1 MNTEVEP
8 TGRVTGGDGDTPS
21 RPSFRADVQ
30 GLRTVAVA
38 LVVIYHSGVGLP
50 GGFLGVDVF
59 FVISGFVIGRLLL
72 AEQAA
77 TGRIALGRFYAR
89 RIRRL
94 VPALTAV
101 LVFVAVVSVA
111 ATSPFGEVRRM
122 IGVVGIGAVFYG
134 ANIALLTVGQD
145 GYFDLDATTNPLLHT
160 WTLAVEE
167 QFYLVLPLLLIAL
180 GAIGRRRGR
189 PARVVVVGVAS
200 VAVASFLAGA
210 VLSGSVRW
218 GSDDALV
225 FSRLAF
231 YSAPTRMWEFLAGVF
246 LALLGSRLGRIGARA
261 AVGCGAVGLAA
272 IGGAANLLTETTPT
286 PGWTTMVPVVG
297 AACVIVAGAGRP
309 NVISRGL
316 SGRGMVWI
324 GDRSYGWYL
333 WHWPFMV
340 FARFSFPTMSTW
352 AVLAVGVAALVP
364 TELSYRWLEQPIRR
378 GTGWSGRRVVGLA
391 AGCSGLAAAGLIVLW
406 TVPAVGS
413 AGTGQVER
421 SLEPAFDL
429 DRSCLTVGRDDEA
442 GLNVHCT
449 WPVPEPRGT
458 IVFVGDSHAG
468 ALAEVMAAT
477 ATRAGYELSV
487 AYRPG
492 CAFADVERVYSDRR
506 RIEGCRD
513 FLDTTLRRIELVPPD
528 LVVMASRQDF
538 YLRSDRF
545 PLRDPVTDAVGR
557 SEPTRAAI
565 FERGLQRT
573 LQRLSDRNIPAVV
586 LATVPELA
594 PFDLDLCPAWR
605 LWVRPE
611 SCARTLPRAVVDEH
625 RRVPLTA
632 TRAAV
637 DRVDGVTLVDF
648 ADDLCPAGTCSSYRD
663 GWWLY
668 EDSNHLSRHGAS
680 TLAPRIEAE
689 VLVAVGGTT

>member
-1 MNTEVEP
+1 MSTESDRP
-8 TGRVTGGDGDTPS
+8 RRTLGYGGASAGRPH
-21 RPSFRADVQ
+21 FRADVQ

-72 AEQAA
+72 AEQVSA
-77 TGRIALGRFYAR
+77 GRIALGRFYAR

-94 VPALTAV
+94 VPALAAV
-101 LVFVAVVSVA
+101 IVFVALVSVV
-111 ATSPFGEVRRM
+111 ATSPFGELRRM
-122 IGVVGIGAVFYG
+122 IGAVGVGAVFYG
-134 ANIALLTVGQD
+134 ANVALLMVGQD

-180 GAIGRRRGR
+180 GTIGRRRGR
-189 PARVVVVGVAS
+189 PGRVVVVGVAL

-210 VLSGSVRW
+210 VLSGSARL

-231 YSAPTRMWEFLAGVF
+231 YSAPTRMWEFLAGVL
-246 LALLGSRLGRIGARA
+246 LALLGSRIGRIGGWA
-261 AVGCGAVGLAA
+261 AVGCGAVGLAG
-272 IGGAANLLTETTPT
+272 IVGAAVLLSETTPT

-297 AACVIVAGAGRP
+297 AVCVIVAGGARANP
-309 NVISRGL
+309 ISRGL
-316 SGRGMVWI
+316 SNRWMVWI

-378 GTGWSGRRVVGLA
+378 GTGWSGRRIVGLA
-391 AGCSGLAAAGLIVLW
+391 AVCSGLAVASLVALW
-406 TVPAVGS
+406 TVPGIGS

-429 DRSCLTVGRDDEA
+429 ERTCLTVGRDDET
-442 GLNVHCT
+442 GLEAHCT
-449 WPVPEPRGT
+449 WPVPEARGKV
-458 IVFVGDSHAG
+458 VFVGDSHAG

-492 CAFADVERVYSDRR
+492 CVFADVERVYTDRR
-506 RIEGCRD
+506 RTAACRD
-513 FLDTTLRRIELVPPD
+513 FLDTTLDRIELARPD

-545 PLRDPVTDAVGR
+545 PLRDPVTGATGR
-557 SEPTRAAI
+557 TEPTRAAI
-565 FERGLQRT
+565 FQRGLQRT
-573 LQRLSDRNIPAVV
+573 LQRLSDRNIPTVV
-586 LATVPELA
+586 IATVPELA

-611 SCARTLPRAVVDEH
+611 SCARTLPRTVVDE
-625 RRVPLTA
+625 RRQVPLTA
-632 TRAAV
+632 TRAAI
-637 DRVDGVTLVDF
+637 D
-648 ADDLCPAGTCSSYRD
+648 
-663 GWWLY
+663 
-668 EDSNHLSRHGAS
+668 S
-680 TLAPRIEAE
+680 TLR
-689 VLVAVGGTT
+689 